1 MEKVVRTYPLHSPHN
16 DFEYWQSK
24 SPQERLDA
32 IEFLRSQYINFTFN
46 VKPGFQRVCSIVD
59 RKQS

>member
-1 MEKVVRTYPLHSPHN
+1 MEKVVKIYPLHDRST
-16 DFEYWQSK
+16 DYEYWQTK

-32 IEFLRSQYINFTFN
+32 IEFLRLQYINFTFD